1 MKKLLQNIIKSCP
14 LICSLFILCFH
25 LQNGLAQNLNNSPK
39 IDQKKWEKIAEKY
52 DYSSIQ
58 KAPKKEKPTNNEI
71 KIEPIQ
77 KAEKAENGQSN
88 NLVSYALFALVIIAL
103 IYIGYRIIRN
113 GQFWNN
119 KNIVREKVYTL
130 ENLEANL
137 AEVDIDPFLKQALSE
152 NNYRLAIR
160 LLYLNIIKSLSFND
174 FIRWRREKTN
184 GEYLA
189 EMRKNALYPAFEHC
203 TRIYEFVWYNEV
215 FSFDY
220 QAFEK
225 SRPEFE
231 KLQRLISAN
240 DKAKSN
246 EK

>member
-25 LQNGLAQNLNNSPK
+25 LQNGLAQDLNNSPK

-71 KIEPIQ
+71 KMEPIQ

-119 KNIVREKVYTL
+119 KNIVRDKVYTL

-152 NNYRLAIR
+152 MTIA
-160 LLYLNIIKSLSFND
+160 LLSDYFISISSKACLSTILLDGEEKKQMANIWPKCERMHFIQHLNIVLVFMNLSGSTKF
-174 FIRWRREKTN
+174 FPSITR
-184 GEYLA
+184 LS
-189 EMRKNALYPAFEHC
+189 KNQDRNLKNC
-203 TRIYEFVWYNEV
+203 
-215 FSFDY
+215 
-220 QAFEK
+220 K
-225 SRPEFE
+225 G
-231 KLQRLISAN
+231 
-240 DKAKSN
+240 
-246 EK
+246 